1 MKLIYRSRS
10 GFTLVELLV
19 VIAIIGILV
28 GLLLPA
34 VQAAREA
41 ARRMSCSNNLKQFGL
56 ALHNYESAFK
66 SLPYGTNPHKEPSW
80 VTRYSKGGQL
90 VKLLP
95 FIEQTPL
102 YQQIDWSLLIGPAG
116 HPGGGVTVQM
126 SNFGYGHN
134 AWATIRPQPGQRDL
148 PNFRCPS
155 DPFTGAPNA
164 SHANYAL
171 SMGNQRMD
179 DGGRC
184 PGLNGNN
191 LGLGNTAGLGDIGA
205 AEDGNRIS
213 GLTSRFGQWTAK
225 LRDITDGTSNVIAM
239 GETRPKCGD
248 HSFYFAWSHW
258 NYGWIATVAPINHP
272 TCGGEG
278 KGKDDVTG
286 GSEDCNHFRTWNM
299 SMGFKSLHTGG
310 AQFVFAD
317 GSVHF
322 LPASIDYMT
331 YQRLGDRRDG
341 QVTGNYE

>member
-1 MKLIYRSRS
+1 MKMTRK

-56 ALHNYESAFK
+56 ALHNYESAHK
-66 SLPYGTNPHKEPSW
+66 SFPYGTNPHREPGW
-80 VTRYSKGGQL
+80 VTNYSKGSQL

-95 FIEQTPL
+95 FIEQSPL
-102 YQQIDWSLLIGPAG
+102 YQQLDWSRLVGPG
-116 HPGGGVTVQM
+116 DSSHPGGGITYQM
-126 SNFGYGHN
+126 GNLGYGHQ
-134 AWATIRPQPGQRDL
+134 AWVTVSPAPSQRDL

-155 DPFTGAPNA
+155 DAFSQAP
-164 SHANYAL
+164 SQSLANYAL
-171 SMGNQRMD
+171 SMGNQRME

-191 LGLGNTAGLGDIGA
+191 LNTGSTAGLGDIGNSSN
-205 AEDGNRIS
+205 GNQIS

-225 LRDITDGTSNVIAM
+225 LADITDGTSNTIAM
-239 GETRPKCGD
+239 GEYRPKCGD
-248 HSFYFAWSHW
+248 HPFYFTWSHW
-258 NYGWIATVAPINHP
+258 NTSWIATVAPINHQ

-278 KGKDDVTG
+278 LGKDDRTG
-286 GSEDCNHFRTWNM
+286 GAEDCNHFRTWNM

-310 AQFVFAD
+310 AQFVFGD

-322 LPASIDYMT
+322 LPSSIDYMT

-341 QVTGNYE
+341 QVVGNFE

>member
-1 MKLIYRSRS
+1 MGIEKKARG

-56 ALHNYESAFK
+56 ALHNYESAHK
-66 SLPYGTNPHKEPSW
+66 SFPYGTNPHAEPGW
-80 VTRYSKGGQL
+80 VTEYSKGSQL

-95 FIEQTPL
+95 FVEQTAL
-102 YQQIDWSLLIGPAG
+102 YGQLNWTLKIGPAG
-116 HPGGGVTVQM
+116 HPGGGITYQM
-126 SNFGYGHN
+126 SNLGYGHQ
-134 AWATIRPQPGQRDL
+134 AWTTLSPAPAQKDL

-155 DPFTGAPNA
+155 DPYSNAPSQSNC
-164 SHANYAL
+164 NYTL

-191 LGLGNTAGLGDIGA
+191 FNTAPASLGDIGNSTS
-205 AEDGNRIS
+205 GTQIS

-225 LRDITDGTSNVIAM
+225 LRDLTDGTSNVIAM
-239 GETRPKCGD
+239 GEYRPKCGD
-248 HSFYFAWSHW
+248 HPYYFTWSHW
-258 NYGWIATVAPINHP
+258 NAGWIATVAPINQQ

-278 KGKDDVTG
+278 LGKDDVTG
-286 GSEDCNHFRTWNM
+286 GTEDCNHFRTWNM

-310 AQFVFAD
+310 AQFVMGDA
-317 GSVHF
+317 SVQF
-322 LPASIDYMT
+322 IPSTIDYMT

-341 QVTGNYE
+341 QPVNWP